1 MSRIVEY
8 WADFTVRWPRTGRVT
23 TLRQRLPLGAPGLF
37 LGAQRVSASERAN
50 LVAKLGLG
58 QRVQPVALV
67 LHSPEPESEPITVYD
82 TRKQEAA

>member
-8 WADFTVRWPRTGRVT
+8 WADFTVRWPKTGRET
-23 TLRQRLPLGAPGLF
+23 TLRQRLPLGEPGRF
-37 LGAQRVSASERAN
+37 LSDQRVSAGARAD

-67 LHSPEPESEPITVYD
+67 LHSPEPESDAITVYD
-82 TRKQEAA
+82 TRKAAA